1 MRDIILSFPQISE
14 PEDCEIINMFALII
28 FYEWNL
34 NFFGI
39 VLCNRGWFELQD
51 LGPSP
56 WSLRSGDLGPR
67 PWSLRSGDLGP
78 SSWSPPASL
87 CRCHIS
93 GSHFPICNM
102 RGLDTRTLA
111 SLKYYN
117 SMSLLVI
124 WFIHQNKYWWKS
136 QEEHTLDFS
145 GLQTWW
151 QCSSI
156 LCADSCLCSSPVLPV
171 LFHPY

>member
-1 MRDIILSFPQISE
+1 
-14 PEDCEIINMFALII
+14 MFALIT

-34 NFFGI
+34 NSFGT

-56 WSLRSGDLGPR
+56 WSLWSGDL
-67 PWSLRSGDLGP
+67 SP
-78 SSWSPPASL
+78 SSWPLPASS

-102 RGLDTRTLA
+102 KGLDTRTLVTC
-111 SLKYYN
+111 KCYN

-136 QEEHTLDFS
+136 QEEHTLDFQAS
-145 GLQTWW
+145 RFGGGVPASFVQVAVCV
-151 QCSSI
+151 Q
-156 LCADSCLCSSPVLPV
+156 VLLH
-171 LFHPY
+171 LFFSTPTSLYHQPINVR